1 MKLAVRYC
9 LLAMGIMIMAA
20 GIVIVTKTNLG
31 TSPISSL
38 GYILHLSFTDISY
51 GTWMLAWNGALLVG
65 QIIILRRRFKAAALL
80 QIPISIL
87 FSIGIDACSHA
98 FSFIAPVSY
107 FESLAFLILGIV
119 VLAFGVACTIVAN
132 VVMNCGEA
140 FVCAIT
146 SKTGW
151 NFGYTKVGF
160 DLTCVIVA
168 VGASLILLNSI
179 QGIREGTLIAA
190 FATGFTAN
198 VFIRLLGGIK
208 PALVHQK
215 ARLSRKHESL
225 T

>member
-1 MKLAVRYC
+1 MKLAARYC

-107 FESLAFLILGIV
+107 LESLAFLILGIV

-190 FATGFTAN
+190 FATGFIAN